1 MAKHGFDEAL
11 RRDITGVKV
20 CSIITLIIGIL
31 ATIVSIFIIISGPM
45 VSFASSNPD
54 FSLQFAEDF
63 GFAPSDAS
71 AGLGVVG
78 ILLTVMGIVLLVSA
92 VLEIVTGGLGLHGAK
107 YPEHI
112 TPFWVLSIIALVCSC
127 ASGVV
132 SIVMTALS
140 GGDLG
145 GNLVS
150 TISSA
155 AAGIVFDAC
164 CVFYAGRVRSLTK
177 AGYTTE

>member
-1 MAKHGFDEAL
+1 MAKHGFDEAF

-20 CSIITLIIGIL
+20 CSIIILIIGII
-31 ATIVSIFIIISGPM
+31 ATILSIFIIVSGPL
-45 VSFASSNPD
+45 VSLAATDPN
-54 FSLQFAEDF
+54 FSLEFAEDF

-71 AGLGVVG
+71 VGLGVAGVF
-78 ILLTVMGIVLLVSA
+78 LTVMGIVLLVSS

-127 ASGVV
+127 GSAVV

-164 CVFYAGRVRSLTK
+164 CVFYAGRVRSLVRS
-177 AGYTTE
+177 GYTLS

>member
-31 ATIVSIFIIISGPM
+31 ATIVSIFIIVSGPL
-45 VSFASSNPD
+45 VSTAASIPD
-54 FSLQFAEDF
+54 FSMQFAED
-63 GFAPSDAS
+63 
-71 AGLGVVG
+71 
-78 ILLTVMGIVLLVSA
+78 TVMGIVLLISA
-92 VLEIVTGGLGLHGAK
+92 VLEIVSGGLGLHGAK

-127 ASGVV
+127 GSGVV
-132 SIVMTALS
+132 SIVMTAIS

-177 AGYTTE
+177 AGYTVS